1 MTTATPL
8 TLLKSHLNVDHDLDD
23 ALLNHKLAAA
33 EEYVVGSIETTYL
46 GGTLPASVTEA
57 ILQLA
62 ALWYEQREAVAI
74 GVSVAPIPF
83 GVHDLLRP
91 YREAVTGHVAP

>member
-1 MTTATPL
+1 MF
-8 TLLKSHLNVDHDLDD
+8 
-23 ALLNHKLAAA
+23 
-33 EEYVVGSIETTYL
+33 GSIEPFYL
-46 GGTLPASVTEA
+46 GGTLPAPVTEA

-62 ALWYEQREAVAI
+62 ALWYEQREAAAI

-91 YREAVTGHVAP
+91 YCEVVAGYVSS

>member
-1 MTTATPL
+1 MTITSL
-8 TLLKSHLNVDHDLDD
+8 TLLKQHLNVDHDLDD
-23 ALLNHKLAAA
+23 ALLAHKLAAA
-33 EEYVVGSIETTYL
+33 EAWVL
-46 GGTLPASVTEA
+46 GGVEPTYAVDPLPAPVTEA

-62 ALWYEQREAVAI
+62 ALWYEQREAAAI
-74 GVSVAPIPF
+74 GVSVAAIPF

>member
-1 MTTATPL
+1 MTILSLA
-8 TLLKSHLNVDHDLDD
+8 LLKAHLNVDHDLDD
-23 ALLNHKLAAA
+23 VLLDHKLAAA
-33 EEYVVGSIETTYL
+33 EEYVVSTIEPIYL
-46 GGTLPASVTEA
+46 GGTLPAPVTEA

-83 GVHDLLRP
+83 GVHDLVRP

>member
-1 MTTATPL
+1 MITATPL
-8 TLLKSHLNVDHDLDD
+8 ALLKSHLNVDHDLDD
-23 ALLNHKLAAA
+23 ALLEHKLAAA
-33 EEYVVGSIETTYL
+33 ETWVTCTIEPTYL
-46 GGTLPASVTEA
+46 GGGLPAPVTEA

-83 GVHDLLRP
+83 SVHDLLRP
-91 YREAVTGHVAP
+91 YREAVTGHVAQ